1 MSSATVLLLAAGA
14 SSRMKGRDKLME
26 EVAGEPLLRVMARRA
41 AKAGPLRV
49 TLPNG
54 NDARAKAL
62 DGIDC
67 EIVPLPAGCTQSD
80 SLAAG
85 VKGLSGPVLVVLADM
100 PEVTAHDMHLLL
112 ALSQQAP
119 KAILRA
125 ASKDGT
131 PGNPVL
137 FPADLLAELQTI
149 KGDKGARDLLKTHQ
163 ARVHLVPLPD
173 RRALTDLDT
182 REDWAAWRAAQTK

>member
-1 MSSATVLLLAAGA
+1 MSGATILLLAAGA
-14 SSRMKGRDKLME
+14 SSRMKGRDKLVE
-26 EVAGEPLLRVMARRA
+26 DVAGEPLLRVIARRA

-49 TLPNG
+49 TVPDG

-67 EIVPLPAGCTQSD
+67 EIVTLPAGCTQSE

-85 VKGLSGPVLVVLADM
+85 TKGLSGPVLVVLADM

-112 ALSQQAP
+112 ALSEQAP

-125 ASKDGT
+125 AAKDGT

-137 FPADLLAELQTI
+137 FPGDLLADLQKI
-149 KGDKGARDLLKTHQ
+149 RGDKGARDLLKTHQ

-173 RRALTDLDT
+173 RRALIDLDT
-182 REDWAAWRAAQTK
+182 PEDWAAWRTAQGQ

>member
-26 EVAGEPLLRVMARRA
+26 EVGGAPLLQVMARRA